1 MTMDPALTAVA
12 ISIRKAWRK
21 LAPIRLFL
29 VWNVLHLM
37 LPWPD
42 QRNHRANSVVCGKGA
57 CASATRPASLVHR
70 GHYFVALHMAWDKF
84 LSQNCRH
91 LGKAQAAIAMV
102 CSSRL
107 S

>member
-42 QRNHRANSVVCGKGA
+42 QRNHRANSVVCGK
-57 CASATRPASLVHR
+57 ASLR
-70 GHYFVALHMAWDKF
+70 QRDPTSLA
-84 LSQNCRH
+84 
-91 LGKAQAAIAMV
+91 
-102 CSSRL
+102 CSSRAL
-107 S
+107 FCCTAHGMG